1 MNEINNNDE
10 QVMKQYAK
18 AMDMMIDAIIKPIL
32 LPDNKDVTTNI
43 SRKEN
48 KDESFKDDKDK
59 MSDM

>member
-1 MNEINNNDE
+1 MKEINNNDE

-59 MSDM
+59 MSDV

>member
-1 MNEINNNDE
+1 MFEDANNDDAYL
-10 QVMKQYAK
+10 KAYAK
-18 AMDMMIDAIIKPIL
+18 SLDIIFEKIL

-59 MSDM
+59 MSDV

>member
-1 MNEINNNDE
+1 MNEINNDDE

-59 MSDM
+59 MSDV

>member
-43 SRKEN
+43 SRRKN

-59 MSDM
+59 MSDV

>member
-59 MSDM
+59 MSDV